1 MFVLAHY
8 GYGNH
13 KVDKRL
19 RFLGVKIPFLEVSV
33 IRLLKRVER
42 FQLRLETFSVPM
54 VVLKL
59 QSLLKPK
66 VSGVLISIRR
76 GCNF

>member
-8 GYGNH
+8 GCGNH